1 MSASLSSPKPIRQ
14 TIFLQ
19 ITYIPSSVL
28 KLIYLVFSIVKSSI
42 QNETSKTNFTMVL
55 DMDPTHVVPD
65 GDPDL
70 YTAHTGGVHF
80 DIPETVREGILLKT
94 RLIHMVT

>member
-1 MSASLSSPKPIRQ
+1 
-14 TIFLQ
+14 
-19 ITYIPSSVL
+19 
-28 KLIYLVFSIVKSSI
+28 
-42 QNETSKTNFTMVL
+42 MVL